1 MTAFDALASEMAGHG
16 PVFGIPGSGAS
27 LELLDALERQGTA
40 FHLSHHEAAAAIMAG
55 TMGRLSG
62 RAGLAL
68 AIKGPGLANLVPGL
82 AACWFES
89 FPLVALCEALPAGVD
104 WRQRHKGLHHAAL
117 VAAISK
123 GRYGLWQ
130 EGEDDGGEGAFS
142 NAAALATAEVP
153 GPVVLEL
160 VAGEVAAEPGGFGA
174 LAFESV
180 IATVERAQRPLVIAG
195 SLALR
200 SGWREALAAL
210 EIPIFSTASAKG
222 VIDERRFP
230 AAGVYTGAGLEKA
243 PESSLLPAADL
254 VVGLGLRPQE
264 VLAAK
269 PFACPAVNLDD
280 AASSRAFDFA
290 ASDGVAAGPRVLAAL
305 AGKTWGQD
313 LVAEAWEVLDQHLA
327 EAQPARALAA
337 IARRFEQVRA
347 VFDTGYFCTIGEHA
361 WRPAQAELCLMAGQ
375 GRTMGTGIPMAIAA
389 ALYDR
394 LPSVAVVGDGGIG
407 MHVAELKL
415 AVAEKL
421 PLLVLLISDGGF
433 GSLRSR
439 ALADGLSQAP
449 LLIAEPSWLA
459 VLEGL
464 GLPGTRAESETALGD
479 ALAAWEPASGPA
491 YIEFPCDPEAY
502 QAMVVGLR

>member
-123 GRYGLWQ
+123 GRYGLAAN
-130 EGEDDGGEGAFS
+130 GGEGAFS

-174 LAFESV
+174 LAYESV
-180 IATVERAQRPLVIAG
+180 IAAVERAQRPLVIAG

-200 SGWREALAAL
+200 AGWRDALAAL
-210 EIPIFSTASAKG
+210 DIPVFSTASTKG
-222 VIDERRFP
+222 VIDEERFP
-230 AAGVYTGAGLEKA
+230 AAGVYTGAGLEKS

-269 PFACPAVNLDD
+269 PFACRRCWRHWPGNPGA
-280 AASSRAFDFA
+280 R
-290 ASDGVAAGPRVLAAL
+290 
-305 AGKTWGQD
+305 TW
-313 LVAEAWEVLDQHLA
+313 W
-327 EAQPARALAA
+327 
-337 IARRFEQVRA
+337 
-347 VFDTGYFCTIGEHA
+347 
-361 WRPAQAELCLMAGQ
+361 
-375 GRTMGTGIPMAIAA
+375 
-389 ALYDR
+389 
-394 LPSVAVVGDGGIG
+394 
-407 MHVAELKL
+407 
-415 AVAEKL
+415 
-421 PLLVLLISDGGF
+421 
-433 GSLRSR
+433 LR
-439 ALADGLSQAP
+439 
-449 LLIAEPSWLA
+449 
-459 VLEGL
+459 
-464 GLPGTRAESETALGD
+464 PGTFSTSTWRAPSQPGPWPPSPGVSTRSGRSSTRD
-479 ALAAWEPASGPA
+479 ISVPLASTPGGRATPGSA
-491 YIEFPCDPEAY
+491 
-502 QAMVVGLR
+502 

>member
-1 MTAFDALASEMAGHG
+1 MAAFDTLAQEMAGHG
-16 PVFGIPGSGAS
+16 PVFGIPGGGTS

-68 AIKGPGLANLVPGL
+68 TIKGPGLANLVPGL

-104 WRQRHKGLHHAAL
+104 WSQRHKGIDHATL
-117 VAAISK
+117 VAAVSK
-123 GRYGLWQ
+123 GRYGL
-130 EGEDDGGEGAFS
+130 GEDGGEDSFS
-142 NAAALATAEVP
+142 NAAALAAAEVP

-174 LAFESV
+174 LAYESV
-180 IATVERAQRPLVIAG
+180 IAAVEKAERPLVIAG

-200 SGWREALAAL
+200 AGWTMALAGL
-210 EIPIFSTASAKG
+210 EVPVFCTAAAKG
-222 VIDERRFP
+222 VIDETAFP
-230 AAGVYTGAGLEKA
+230 AAGVYTGVGLEKT
-243 PESSLLPAADL
+243 PESCLLPAADL

-269 PFACPAVNLDD
+269 PFACDAVNLDD
-280 AASSRAFDFA
+280 AASSLVFDFA
-290 ASDGVAAGPRVLAAL
+290 ASDGCHVAEEVFAAL
-305 AGKTWGQD
+305 AEKSWGQD
-313 LVAEAWEVLDQHLA
+313 LLSEALANLDAHLGTS
-327 EAQPARALAA
+327 QPARALAA
-337 IARRFEQVRA
+337 VERRFDEVRA

-361 WRPAQAELCLMAGQ
+361 WRPRKPAHCLMAGQ
-375 GRTMGTGIPMAIAA
+375 GRTMGTSIPMAIAA
-389 ALYDR
+389 ALHDR
-394 LPSVAVVGDGGIG
+394 LPTVTVVGDGGIG

-415 AVAEKL
+415 AAAEKL

-433 GSLRSR
+433 GSVRTR
-439 ALADGLSQAP
+439 ALADGLTETP
-449 LLIAEPSWLA
+449 LLISEPSWLA
-459 VLEGL
+459 ALEGL
-464 GLPGTRAESETALGD
+464 GLPGTRVEGEAALGD
-479 ALAAWEPASGPA
+479 ALDAWDPASGPA

-502 QAMVVGLR
+502 QAMVAGLR